1 MNLKVAVICLSVLVT
16 GCSQTLPEPTKV
28 EKIHPS
34 WPDPIKAYDGK
45 WQVKVI
51 DGKAWV
57 GMPFEESQKYRS
69 WMDDI
74 SRYVHDSNDVICYYR
89 TELKESKCVK

>member
-1 MNLKVAVICLSVLVT
+1 MKLIVSALCLSVLLS
-16 GCSQTLPEPTKV
+16 GCSQAPSEPIKV

-34 WPDPIKAYDGK
+34 WPDPIKAYDSK
-45 WQVKVI
+45 WEVKVI

-74 SRYVHDSNDVICYYR
+74 GRYVHDSNGVICYYR
-89 TELKESKCVK
+89 SELKEPRCLK

>member
-1 MNLKVAVICLSVLVT
+1 MKRIASAICLSVLLA
-16 GCSQTLPEPTKV
+16 GCSQALPGPTKV

-69 WMDDI
+69 WLDDVG
-74 SRYVHDSNDVICYYR
+74 RYVHDSNDVICYYR
-89 TELKESKCVK
+89 SELKEPKCIK